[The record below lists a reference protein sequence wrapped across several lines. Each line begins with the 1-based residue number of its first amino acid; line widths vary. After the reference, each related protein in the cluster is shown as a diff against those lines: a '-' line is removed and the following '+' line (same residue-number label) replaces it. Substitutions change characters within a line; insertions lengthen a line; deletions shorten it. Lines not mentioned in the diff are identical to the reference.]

1 MLRMGQDA
9 LDVGLGLCV
18 YVAQVADTAS
28 TLASCVDLPGVPDY
42 YGRAN
47 TESLSLRRVGFC
59 LSARRPKRTR
69 RARVNKAQMGN
80 QVVPGTLAFWSSLCL
95 FSSRVPHFKFSVCEG
110 QVQAG
115 CCFACRVG
123 EKLGTKERK
132 KQKSRNP
139 GPTLTD
145 LSHRSVTWVC

>member
-1 MLRMGQDA
+1 MVQDA
-9 LDVGLGLCV
+9 LVMELGLCG

-28 TLASCVDLPGVPDY
+28 TLAACVDLPGVPDY
-42 YGRAN
+42 QGRDN
-47 TESLSLRRVGFC
+47 KESPSLRRVSFC
-59 LSARRPKRTR
+59 LSARREKRTR

-95 FSSRVPHFKFSVCEG
+95 FSFRVPHFKFSVCEG

-115 CCFACRVG
+115 CCFVCRVG
-123 EKLGTKERK
+123 EKLGTKQRE
-132 KQKSRNP
+132 KQNSRNQ

-145 LSHRSVTWVC
+145 LSHRSVTWAC